1 MVRPLRANYKRPP
14 LKKKSQIPL
23 RNFKIMK
30 VPGHHLHDTQHH
42 IPTKAPDIAPKKKS
56 PAYRLNTILLCILK
70 PHFQLSLLQ
79 SSI

>member
-1 MVRPLRANYKRPP
+1 
-14 LKKKSQIPL
+14 
-23 RNFKIMK
+23 MK

-42 IPTKAPDIAPKKKS
+42 IPTKAPDIAPKKKF